1 MIVNLYIYEVEATWA
16 NRAYFVA
23 ESEQLPLQTNC
34 KELENQPAEFFGDSK
49 DEVILQAKAYAKRL
63 YGNGTIKLV

>member
-1 MIVNLYIYEVEATWA
+1 MIVNLYIYEVSETWA

-34 KELENQPAEFFGDSK
+34 KELENQPAEFFGDTRE
-49 DEVILQAKAYAKRL
+49 DVISQAKAYAKHL
-63 YGNGTIKLV
+63 YGNGRIKLI